1 MKKILCLL
9 LSLAMLFTMSSTV
22 FAASDEQYKSL
33 SKITT
38 EELTNYALNFG
49 KEVDSSLALSV
60 GEIIPI
66 YDSADILVGYSIA
79 YCSSDTPYGYIN
91 LNFTYEDPVVEFVIQ
106 ENARSMYTFLEDN
119 AQLYSSAQQVEKKLF
134 STTPLEYT
142 VCATDSNKQEFY
154 YNSNLGKMSSAEF
167 GRVKD
172 AVRDSARNTYGLT
185 RDTKYDSHSELFS
198 SSYESGSTL
207 VDDPEYTSK
216 YSSSKSLI
224 SQYDIMTSTSKYACA
239 VVALTEIANQEG
251 ILKNSSIAETFN
263 ALWTATSTT
272 VSSTINI
279 YNMVVTCGS
288 TKDSKL
294 STGMKSY
301 CNDRGKTN
309 TTTTTKSN
317 PAFSFFTGA
326 MDSNY
331 SATLSYRIY
340 ETDGSKT
347 GHTVNVVGYCTAT
360 KAGTTSNYLIVA
372 DGWYDDAPK
381 YMNYSSIDFVDTY
394 GVKYVI
400 K

>member
-1 MKKILCLL
+1 MKKFLCLL
-9 LSLAMLFTMSSTV
+9 LSLAMLLTMSSTV

-38 EELTNYALNFG
+38 EELTNYALNFA

-79 YCSSDTPYGYIN
+79 YFVSDTPYGYIN

-106 ENARSMYTFLEDN
+106 ENARSMYAFLENN
-119 AQLYSSAQQVEKKLF
+119 AQLYSSAQRVEKKLYN
-134 STTPLEYT
+134 TTSFEYT

-167 GRVKD
+167 GSVKD
-172 AVRDSARNTYGLT
+172 AVRSSTRNTYGLT

-207 VDDPEYTSK
+207 VTDPEYTSK

-224 SQYDIMTSTSKYACA
+224 SQYTIMTTTSKYACA

-251 ILKNSSIAETFN
+251 ILKNSSIADTFN

-272 VSSTINI
+272 VSSTQTHYGMSIS
-279 YNMVVTCGS
+279 CGS

-301 CNDRGKTN
+301 CNDRGKTS

-360 KAGTTSNYLIVA
+360 KSGTTSNYLIVA
-372 DGWYDDAPK
+372 DGWYADAPK